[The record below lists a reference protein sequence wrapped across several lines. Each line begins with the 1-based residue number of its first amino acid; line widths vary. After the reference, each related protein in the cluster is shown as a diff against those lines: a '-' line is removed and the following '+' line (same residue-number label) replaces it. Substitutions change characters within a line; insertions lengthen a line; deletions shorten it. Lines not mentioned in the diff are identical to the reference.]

1 MWLPLRVF
9 EVLFSRL
16 ARSLACFSIFSSYF
30 ASRPKIEKFHLVAP
44 PGCSKFPFANDI
56 ATCHPHPLPS
66 HCASVQIDKQITV
79 LDSLIPIMEPHSV
92 QEIKLRSATVK
103 YNRKAIERELSNV
116 KAMEKSSGRVF
127 CVLSIEN
134 ANKALADIQREE
146 NKLKKLTKTLEA
158 FEASVNSTTNELI
171 VDNNNNDSNKDISSK
186 LLVLEDEI
194 FRRGFYQRKP
204 EQPRKGSKVTATTK
218 KMPPST
224 KNMDSLKQ
232 RAKSFDTTENLG
244 YLRED
249 VELALNVR
257 RTRNMT
263 MEEEMIVEAEVSNE
277 SLIDNVDSR

>member
-1 MWLPLRVF
+1 
-9 EVLFSRL
+9 
-16 ARSLACFSIFSSYF
+16 
-30 ASRPKIEKFHLVAP
+30 
-44 PGCSKFPFANDI
+44 
-56 ATCHPHPLPS
+56 
-66 HCASVQIDKQITV
+66 VQIDKQITV